1 MASSNLSAFEFQM
14 QEVRVHLD
22 KKGEPWWVA
31 KDVCSILGIQNSRD
45 TIKRVSGDWKGVF
58 SIYTPGGNQEVL
70 CVSEP
75 GLYELIFASRKPI
88 AKDFRRWVFEE
99 VLPSIRKT
107 GAYSAQRNSLLN
119 HLVLRTP
126 ATWESRFSPEWIAEA
141 ERVTG
146 WKWSWRVMGK
156 FINQAVYDSFPEEIR
171 NELDRLNPSD
181 TTGNRAVKHHQ
192 FLQNE
197 AIAYLDD
204 RIQKTQTL
212 MEVADHRDEFLGL
225 LAVKDKGLKQL
236 GLDLELGIDAA

>member
-1 MASSNLSAFEFQM
+1 
-14 QEVRVHLD
+14 
-22 KKGEPWWVA
+22 
-31 KDVCSILGIQNSRD
+31 
-45 TIKRVSGDWKGVF
+45 
-58 SIYTPGGNQEVL
+58 
-70 CVSEP
+70 
-75 GLYELIFASRKPI
+75 
-88 AKDFRRWVFEE
+88 
-99 VLPSIRKT
+99 
-107 GAYSAQRNSLLN
+107 
-119 HLVLRTP
+119 
-126 ATWESRFSPEWIAEA
+126 
-141 ERVTG
+141 
-146 WKWSWRVMGK
+146 MGK